1 MTALGTAI
9 IPKPAVHVV
18 DKIPCTTHT
27 CASTTAN
34 NTAMDTREQSLSDF
48 FGILSESPS
57 PKRQGRI
64 SQSTSDLS
72 LTGLLSEHAVPVVR
86 DISDNSHV
94 DSSDMHNSFASR
106 ETYTVDPDEVDL
118 LMAQRMMQISM
129 KEREEVY
136 CDLHGVADEVIE
148 TPELIMQAI
157 SNMKLELS
165 KFYNAA
171 AYQQALAKDSKYVH
185 SQEFL
190 LRFLRAE
197 RFDVVRAASRLV
209 NFYSLKLQAFG
220 LEKLT
225 QDISQEDLTENERK
239 GLYESMTYDL
249 PFRDR
254 AGRAILFKMGTS
266 VSVPMNELLRRGV
279 YAVLSYSRDEEN
291 QKKGL
296 VIVAYHMGD
305 EYRPE
310 DAEQRGKVN
319 EHWGRLFACLP
330 VRFQAIHCCFDSKVW
345 RPTTANFRMSVD
357 LFSGLRTMVRE
368 LSLSSFLLSLC
379 SSTSSCL
386 SRSTTVITRR
396 CVLRYKH
403 TVFRVLD
410 FLSPMKVPL

>member
-18 DKIPCTTHT
+18 DKIPCTTYT
-27 CASTTAN
+27 CPITTAK
-34 NTAMDTREQSLSDF
+34 TAMDTEEQSLSDF

-266 VSVPMNELLRRGV
+266 V
-279 YAVLSYSRDEEN
+279 
-291 QKKGL
+291 
-296 VIVAYHMGD
+296 
-305 EYRPE
+305 
-310 DAEQRGKVN
+310 
-319 EHWGRLFACLP
+319 
-330 VRFQAIHCCFDSKVW
+330 
-345 RPTTANFRMSVD
+345 NF
-357 LFSGLRTMVRE
+357 
-368 LSLSSFLLSLC
+368 
-379 SSTSSCL
+379 
-386 SRSTTVITRR
+386 
-396 CVLRYKH
+396 
-403 TVFRVLD
+403 
-410 FLSPMKVPL
+410 